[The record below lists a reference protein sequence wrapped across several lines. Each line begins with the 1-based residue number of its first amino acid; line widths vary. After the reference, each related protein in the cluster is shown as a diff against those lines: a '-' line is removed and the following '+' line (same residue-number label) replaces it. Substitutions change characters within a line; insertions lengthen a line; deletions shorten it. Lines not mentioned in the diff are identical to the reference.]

1 LRGINAVA
9 GGMITAAGIVLLQAN
24 GFATVN
30 LLVTGAT
37 IALLATRRIPA
48 PLLVGLALLAGVFL
62 RP

>member
-1 LRGINAVA
+1 
-9 GGMITAAGIVLLQAN
+9 MITAAGIVLLQAN